1 MINQATVLDRA
12 TKAKAIL
19 ENPMY
24 DESFEM
30 VRLAIH
36 ARIEG
41 CPLNDTES
49 AENFRKCLKLL
60 RDVKANLAAALE
72 SGKVV
77 QFSIAETEAKRK
89 NPLKGFF
96 R

>member
-1 MINQATVLDRA
+1 MNEAAILDRA

-19 ENPMY
+19 DNPMY
-24 DESFEM
+24 GESFEM
-30 VRLAIH
+30 VRLAIID
-36 ARIEG
+36 RIEK
-41 CPLNDTES
+41 CPLSETES
-49 AENFRKCLKLL
+49 AENLRKCLKLL
-60 RDVKANLAAALE
+60 RDVKANLDATLN

-77 QFSIAETEAKRK
+77 QFHIAEKEAKRK